1 MSEEN
6 LAFHR
11 LATAMAGIPSQS
23 VPASLVWS
31 RETLGEDQGP
41 TTCLLSAGWSH
52 LLWSAPSQLHTASP
66 LTPTWPWTRS
76 PLRREAGGEGPLPTM
91 LVLISWWGTS
101 TLQGLHGYASN
112 GQVLN
117 LTLKILGL
125 TSSLTKK
132 SLIELSVQIIGVSP
146 LFSACQIT
154 EHFHKF

>member
-1 MSEEN
+1 M
-6 LAFHR
+6 R
-11 LATAMAGIPSQS
+11 P
-23 VPASLVWS
+23 
-31 RETLGEDQGP
+31 
-41 TTCLLSAGWSH
+41 
-52 LLWSAPSQLHTASP
+52 
-66 LTPTWPWTRS
+66 

-146 LFSACQIT
+146 LFSACQIMK
-154 EHFHKF
+154 HFHKF